1 MGMLMHNTLME
12 MERSKAVKS
21 EVKVEK
27 PVENPVE
34 KEPDAVPVRRGG
46 RRKTSK

>member
-12 MERSKAVKS
+12 MEKANSVKR
-21 EVKVEK
+21 EAKVEK

-34 KEPDAVPVRRGG
+34 KEPEAEQKKTTG